1 MSERRKFIKQAAL
14 FTAATAAGVTT
25 LSAAQKKK
33 KHKKN
38 PNSVAGFPL
47 VISTWNAG
55 IAANEAAMNILAK
68 DGRAVDAAEAGVR
81 VTESDKTNTS
91 VGLSGMPDR
100 EGLVTLDACI
110 MDEKGNAGSV
120 CFVQGIEHP
129 VSLARLV
136 MDKTPHVMLVGAG
149 AEIFAQSQGM
159 VKNKSVLTD
168 VSRKA
173 WQTWLK
179 EKNYKPVINIENH
192 DTIGL
197 LAMDKKGDVSGV
209 CTTSGL
215 AFKMH
220 GRVGDSPIIGAGLF
234 ADNEIGAAVCT
245 GLGERVLRQLSSFL
259 AVELMRQGATPQEA
273 CEEAITRIVKKNPD
287 YKDFQVG
294 IIAITKTGEHGAYGI
309 HKGFTYALHQG
320 GKNQLFE
327 ADYYIKS

>member
-14 FTAATAAGVTT
+14 FTAATAAGVST
-25 LSAAQKKK
+25 LSAAPKKK

-55 IAANEAAMNILAK
+55 IAANEAAMNVLSK
-68 DGRAVDAAEAGVR
+68 GGRAVDAAEAGVR

-149 AEIFAQSQGM
+149 AELFAQSQGM

-173 WQTWLK
+173 WQDWLK

-197 LAMDKKGDVSGV
+197 LAMDQKGDVAGV

-220 GRVGDSPIIGAGLF
+220 GRVGDSPIIGAGLY

-259 AVELMRQGATPQEA
+259 AVELMRNGATPQEA
-273 CEEAITRIVKKNPD
+273 CEEAINRIVKKNPD
-287 YKDFQVG
+287 FKDFQVG
-294 IIAITKTGEHGAYGI
+294 IIAVTKAGEHGAYGI